1 MAATRA
7 AVCIAAFAD
16 NARIAFALPP
26 RAMAG
31 SDANATVGCAAIAP
45 SAEPSQPPRPANA
58 APLQYPANEGRDP
71 STFTPPATVFAKLGV
86 SERTTPLHLKSCKL
100 ERWFQR
106 SSARTLELV
115 VIAPRRMVYEIVTT
129 FDHYEGHGGAWGPG
143 FRTFIVDAV
152 TGQPHHYDHRR
163 PQDQD
168 ESSSW
173 ATRSGRSHQGCA
185 DTLLHVTRHT
195 VAHVIGATLRSV
207 LLGPIDTG
215 QISSLKR
222 RKPPTCSCSTDVQR
236 RSLHFHR

>member
-1 MAATRA
+1 MFRRNAKGIYILTDYGDNRRSKRYSRRVMAATRA
-7 AVCIAAFAD
+7 AVCIAAVAD
-16 NARIAFALPP
+16 NARIAFAVPP

-31 SDANATVGCAAIAP
+31 IDANATVGCAAIAP
-45 SAEPSQPPRPANA
+45 SAEPWQPPRPANA

-152 TGQPHHYDHRR
+152 TGSPIVTTTGGHRIRTSLPHVGNPWR
-163 PQDQD
+163 P
-168 ESSSW
+168 
-173 ATRSGRSHQGCA
+173 
-185 DTLLHVTRHT
+185 
-195 VAHVIGATLRSV
+195 
-207 LLGPIDTG
+207 
-215 QISSLKR
+215 
-222 RKPPTCSCSTDVQR
+222 
-236 RSLHFHR
+236 